1 MNDLNEMNPE
11 MEQNEAGEPA
21 AQSGAGDGTGS
32 AEDVMPEGFDDPL
45 CAFVNRTSYDTRA
58 LSALNLMAEAT
69 VRKEKSQKT
78 RMLCLILGA
87 FGLVAGFFCYKNNT
101 LVGSLL
107 VLYGVLLLYVGVTWQ
122 RFQLRSSRRQ
132 LQRGAQSVVYEL
144 DDEEIVCRLSS
155 GIIQRYTYDQIEA
168 VVSNE
173 EWYAVFFDMDHGI
186 VLDKNGFTTGDAVSF
201 RAFIGQHTLL
211 PIQDI

>member
-1 MNDLNEMNPE
+1 MDESLYP
-11 MEQNEAGEPA
+11 
-21 AQSGAGDGTGS
+21 
-32 AEDVMPEGFDDPL
+32 
-45 CAFVNRTSYDTRA
+45 FVNHTSYDTRA

-78 RMLCLILGA
+78 RMLCLILGV
-87 FGLVAGFFCYKNNT
+87 FGLAAGFFCYRNNT
-101 LVGSLL
+101 LIGSLL
-107 VLYGVLLLYVGVTWQ
+107 VLYGALLLYVSVTWK

-132 LQRGAQSVVYEL
+132 LQRGAQDVRYEF
-144 DDEEIVCRLSS
+144 DDEEIVCHLST

-168 VVSNE
+168 VVSSE
-173 EWYAVFFDMDHGI
+173 EWYGIFFDMDHGI
-186 VLDKNGFTTGDAVSF
+186 VLDKTGFTAGDAMSF